1 MIPSKWPQKDSG
13 GPSAA
18 SPACILKGFCSGS
31 DLFAE
36 FCIQHCPNRCEFGS
50 ERATRPPMPRLPG
63 PPGSRA
69 PARAF
74 CSCIRWGSGSHRSA
88 RTGSPGGG
96 HRGARSRGEARPAA
110 PAQCA
115 GGNPG
120 YLARPHPR
128 PGLALTARSLCPR
141 LPARAHRCRTAAA
154 RTCRTGCYSWRS
166 RPPC

>member
-1 MIPSKWPQKDSG
+1 MICLLSSASSTVQTDVSLEAKEQHVPQCRGYPGLPAPGLPRALSVAS
-13 GPSAA
+13 SAGA
-18 SPACILKGFCSGS
+18 PGATDPPA
-31 DLFAE
+31 
-36 FCIQHCPNRCEFGS
+36 
-50 ERATRPPMPRLPG
+50 PG
-63 PPGSRA
+63 A
-69 PARAF
+69 
-74 CSCIRWGSGSHRSA
+74 
-88 RTGSPGGG
+88 PGGG

-120 YLARPHPR
+120 YLARPRPR
-128 PGLALTARSLCPR
+128 PGLALTARSPCPR